1 MKASIPKTV
10 LVTGSAKRLGAA
22 IAEDLARHDFA
33 IAIHGNGSFAEA
45 QALATRLRA
54 EGRRAIALKADLC
67 DAGETAEL
75 MRMATAELGPVGLLV
90 NNASVFL
97 EDSAESFNADHFAQ
111 HFDLH
116 VRAPAILSAA
126 LLQQLPPDA
135 HGLIVNIIDQRV
147 LALTPRFFSYTLS
160 KSALMTA
167 THTMA
172 QAFAPRVRVNAIG
185 PGPTLKS
192 VRQAEAD
199 FQAQID
205 ALPLEQGPRLEEFGR
220 TIRFLFDTPSIT
232 GQMIALDGGQHL
244 AWRVPGATEINE

>member
-1 MKASIPKTV
+1 MKASILKTA

-22 IAEDLARHDFA
+22 IAEDLARHGFA
-33 IAIHGNGSFAEA
+33 IAIHGNGSIEEA
-45 QALATRLRA
+45 QALAERLRA
-54 EGRRAIALKADLC
+54 EGHEAVALKADLR
-67 DAGETAEL
+67 DVKETTEL
-75 MRMATAELGPVGLLV
+75 MRMASAELGPIGLLV

-97 EDSAESFNADHFAQ
+97 EDSADRFEAEHFAA

-116 VRAPAILSAA
+116 VRAPAILSAG
-126 LLQQLPPDA
+126 LVQQLPADA
-135 HGLIVNIIDQRV
+135 QGLIVNIIDQRV

-172 QAFAPRVRVNAIG
+172 QAFAPKVRVNAIG

-192 VRQAEAD
+192 VRQTEAD